1 MDKAKKELL
10 KKRLADGYQ
19 YIEKK
24 LGLKNRPKIILKEDI
39 KNAED
44 EFGLTGF
51 FNPDNNSISLYIT
64 DRHPTDICRTMFH
77 EIIHQ
82 FQHQNGKFDNVDGA
96 GAGYAQN
103 DPHLRKMEQ
112 QAYLV
117 GNMMYRDF
125 QDLKRKERQQ

>member
-64 DRHPTDICRTMFH
+64 DRHPTVPVRDTLKMTHIFEKWNSKH
-77 EIIHQ
+77 IWLEI
-82 FQHQNGKFDNVDGA
+82 
-96 GAGYAQN
+96 
-103 DPHLRKMEQ
+103 
-112 QAYLV
+112 
-117 GNMMYRDF
+117 
-125 QDLKRKERQQ
+125 